1 MMGEVQEAIKDYRI
15 AVKLLRHSASAL
27 NDLGVALYKA
37 DEFGEALDAFRGAM
51 RLDPSNIEASNNAQ
65 QVAAFLQV
73 QARAAE
79 VKRSEEEAKA
89 AEEVRAA
96 AERTERQRQE
106 QAAAERREE
115 QAKAAEAKRRE
126 EEAELKRKQEAEL
139 KRKEEAVLKRE
150 QQEAEAKRKESLF
163 MSVSE
168 FYAEGKERQERQR
181 QECAAAKRREMQD
194 TEAKRKE
201 EAIRNRREKQE
212 AETKRKEEGKKR
224 HLIVDAL
231 NFLSFFV
238 PVHEPGHSKSSPWSL
253 QAVMQQRVALFLRGC
268 ALSGLQP
275 HFVIDTGY
283 QSAEALNKWK
293 ARREEEVRAEY
304 RGMPCGA
311 DVSLAAV
318 LKHQGADV
326 LQPLNLDADDVVARL
341 ALAFD
346 GVILS
351 GDRDMVRYEDLDNK
365 SQRVNELF
373 AFKMDGSLVLI
384 PRVAFE
390 LRAEPRRADSVS
402 LSLDEWRSPKH
413 KTVDSTTSPPRFVRG
428 NPDSFTKAM
437 GNLNL
442 VARPLRQA
450 LYARLGYDVV
460 QETFPEW
467 DKECNKVTW
476 HTTRV
481 AADTSLDALL
491 DDPVRAFEWLA
502 NADNNPH
509 AVSAE
514 SGIGNK
520 AVHEQQFAN
529 AAGMIPPSMSLPFA
543 ALDPKA
549 AARAEAAAAARVTQ
563 KKLEAAAQ
571 ALAAQK
577 KRNTPLCRIWRSYS
591 QAMLVAEYCFS
602 ARRGDTKNKA
612 ALINLVRIAQSV
624 DPFSAE
630 AIATQDPWRIPAHL
644 LEQVCPVCGNYSNC
658 TLSELEFLWS
668 KDIPQPK
675 QCTQCRKRR
684 KEKGQGKGEGQDDG
698 SGGAECA
705 LRPTPPRPAECA
717 LRPTPPRPAQA
728 TKATRGPV
736 LPAHMVRMTQNWS
749 WEETMATRGP
759 VLPTHVV
766 RMMQDWSWEG
776 KALRR

>member
-1 MMGEVQEAIKDYRI
+1 MHLRH
-15 AVKLLRHSASAL
+15 KLLRHSASAL
-27 NDLGVALYKA
+27 
-37 DEFGEALDAFRGAM
+37 
-51 RLDPSNIEASNNAQ
+51 
-65 QVAAFLQV
+65 AAFLQV

-79 VKRSEEEAKA
+79 AKRIEEEAKA
-89 AEEVRAA
+89 AEEVRVAE
-96 AERTERQRQE
+96 ERTERKRQK
-106 QAAAERREE
+106 QAAAKRREE
-115 QAKAAEAKRRE
+115 QAKAAEAQRRE
-126 EEAELKRKQEAEL
+126 EEAEL

-163 MSVSE
+163 MPVSE
-168 FYAEGKERQERQR
+168 FYAEEKERQERQR
-181 QECAAAKRREMQD
+181 QEWAAATRREKQE
-194 TEAKRKE
+194 TETKRKE
-201 EAIRNRREKQE
+201 EAIRKSSEKQDAE
-212 AETKRKEEGKKR
+212 AKRKEEGKKR

-293 ARREEEVRAEY
+293 ARREEDVRAEY
-304 RGMPCGA
+304 QGMPCGA
-311 DVSLAAV
+311 YVSLAAV

-365 SQRVNELF
+365 SERVNEHF
-373 AFKMDGSLVLI
+373 AFKKDGSLVLI
-384 PRVAFE
+384 PRVDFE

-402 LSLDEWRSPKH
+402 LCLDEWRSPKH
-413 KTVDSTTSPPRFVRG
+413 KTVDSAASPPRFVRG

-467 DKECNKVTW
+467 DKECNEVTW
-476 HTTRV
+476 HTTSV

-509 AVSAE
+509 AVSAA
-514 SGIGNK
+514 SGIGNR
-520 AVHEQQFAN
+520 AAHEKQFAN
-529 AAGMIPPSMSLPFA
+529 AAGMIPPSMSLPCA

-563 KKLEAAAQ
+563 KRLEAAAE
-571 ALAAQK
+571 ALAAHK
-577 KRNTPLCRIWRSYS
+577 KRNTPLCRIWRAYS

-602 ARRGDTKNKA
+602 ALVRGDTKNKA

-630 AIATQDPWRIPAHL
+630 AIATQDPWRIPAHM

-658 TLSELEFLWS
+658 THSELEFLWS

-675 QCTQCRKRR
+675 QCKQCRKREEAKRREEKAELKREREEEAIRKGREKQEAEAKR
-684 KEKGQGKGEGQDDG
+684 KEEGKK
-698 SGGAECA
+698 
-705 LRPTPPRPAECA
+705 PPRPE
-717 LRPTPPRPAQA
+717 QA

-736 LPAHMVRMTQNWS
+736 LPAHMVRMRQDWS
-749 WEETMATRGP
+749 WEENATKATHGP
-759 VLPTHVV
+759 VLPAHVV